1 MRYLLTVL
9 FAALSFSAF
18 SQNNAIHVYP
28 WNPDANQNN
37 NIGADDLLPFLSV
50 FGEEFG
56 LPPEPCTYDGTPLE
70 ELMFGILDGSIIL
83 DSIFMEYE
91 LEDITTYYP
100 IGCPDQVT
108 DTLIFNKTALLTEF
122 SLQSNSWGVSGYDNY
137 AGYNNFRFDN
147 EPQLGVYSFSL
158 QSAVLSD
165 LGFIDD
171 GFFGYYNS
179 WTESYSIPFPEDW
192 YLDEEGIH
200 IESGWEEYNDWPYY
214 ANYLHILPYWHYAD
228 E

>member
-122 SLQSNSWGVSGYDNY
+122 SLQSGYWRMTAFEDYGQLNSTALLKINVSVN
-137 AGYNNFRFDN
+137 
-147 EPQLGVYSFSL
+147 
-158 QSAVLSD
+158 
-165 LGFIDD
+165 
-171 GFFGYYNS
+171 
-179 WTESYSIPFPEDW
+179 
-192 YLDEEGIH
+192 
-200 IESGWEEYNDWPYY
+200 
-214 ANYLHILPYWHYAD
+214 
-228 E
+228 